1 MSLPGLCV
9 IFCEKGVDPPAKVEV
24 LRNFIV
30 CGWLISV
37 LQRRELE
44 RTSVGVEHQTSRL
57 GVGQLVGDGD
67 EPVRFSE
74 KHGFTG

>member
-1 MSLPGLCV
+1 MRR
-9 IFCEKGVDPPAKVEV
+9 GVDPPAKVEV

-30 CGWLISV
+30 RGRLISS
-37 LQRRELE
+37 LQRRELG
-44 RTSVGVEHQTSRL
+44 RTSMGAERRTSRL

-67 EPVRFSE
+67 EPVKFSE